1 MNEHIE
7 GKENKE
13 RTDTGGQ
20 YCAGPIVARGA
31 NHRREKK
38 RCPNQLRLAY
48 CETDVRLAPTIEEH
62 NNIRK
67 RRIDPDSEITWE
79 EYKSMKFTSHVIHE
93 ALRLA
98 NIAPLM
104 FRKATEEVHIKGYTL
119 PKGSK
124 IMVNPSSI
132 YLDPTVYKDPS
143 VFNPWRWKDTTEP
156 AGGSSKEFMAF
167 GGGLRLCVGVDFAKL
182 QMAIFLHCLVTKYR

>member
-1 MNEHIE
+1 MAGAGGDEE
-7 GKENKE
+7 VGGGGGGGGRRRGWDGRE
-13 RTDTGGQ
+13 REVWVGDRG
-20 YCAGPIVARGA
+20 IWEEVAA
-31 NHRREKK
+31 
-38 RCPNQLRLAY
+38 
-48 CETDVRLAPTIEEH
+48 EEH

-132 YLDPTVYKDPS
+132 HLDPTVYKGPGE
-143 VFNPWRWKDTTEP
+143 FNPWRWKDTTEP

-167 GGGLRLCVGVDFAKL
+167 GGGLRLCVGA
-182 QMAIFLHCLVTKYR
+182 